1 MVHSPKRN
9 ILRSKMNWKEGK
21 LVVLKQLHWK
31 LEFANKLFYG
41 QQSEQWSKSDLKPL
55 PKLVDLSNT
64 KKYRSI
70 SLTDIA
76 AKIKSKLS

>member
-9 ILRSKMNWKEGK
+9 ILRSKMNWKEDK
-21 LVVLKQLHWK
+21 IIVLKQLHWK

-41 QQSEQWSKSDLKPL
+41 EKSEQWSKSDLKPL
-55 PKLVDLSNT
+55 PELGDLSNT